1 VVGLIIAV
9 VSGVVG
15 SGKFGTRSGDV
26 RGGWLVVVTWGPIVG
41 AIVRAIVGVVGVRI
55 GRG

>member
-1 VVGLIIAV
+1 MGLVVAV

-15 SGKFGTRSGDV
+15 SGKLGTRSGVV

-41 AIVRAIVGVVGVRI
+41 AIVRAIVGVVGVGI